1 MSTFHDGTPLTA
13 DDVVQ
18 TYELATKRRTAA
30 STRRLCLAT
39 VLETVAK
46 LDDHTVVFTLRSPSA
61 SFATTHLGLWIESKD
76 AIDAS
81 FTRFERGVEA
91 VTVREVTG
99 YLERISAEEASPTG
113 PDGAVDYVQFRTDGE
128 ALLRRA
134 GMQLPSE
141 SFHTADGELNVDRY
155 VADLRARIRAIDAS
169 FTSRPID
176 ALAAAYPYLDFQEA
190 PIGTGP
196 FAFASYDPG
205 LGLELVANE
214 DYFLGAPSIKRV
226 AFRTFADRQRS
237 RRGSHER

>member
-1 MSTFHDGTPLTA
+1 M
-13 DDVVQ
+13 
-18 TYELATKRRTAA
+18 
-30 STRRLCLAT
+30 
-39 VLETVAK
+39 
-46 LDDHTVVFTLRSPSA
+46 
-61 SFATTHLGLWIESKD
+61 WIESKD
-76 AIDAS
+76 AVDAS

-141 SFHTADGELNVDRY
+141 SFHTTDGELNVDRY
-155 VADLRARIRAIDAS
+155 AADLRARIRAIDAS

-196 FAFASYDPG
+196 FTFASYDPG

-214 DYFLGAPSIKRV
+214 DYFLR
-226 AFRTFADRQRS
+226 RTLHRTRGVPDVRDRQRG
-237 RRGSHER
+237 RRCSNER

>member
-1 MSTFHDGTPLTA
+1 M
-13 DDVVQ
+13 
-18 TYELATKRRTAA
+18 
-30 STRRLCLAT
+30 
-39 VLETVAK
+39 
-46 LDDHTVVFTLRSPSA
+46 
-61 SFATTHLGLWIESKD
+61 WIESKD
-76 AIDAS
+76 AVDAS

-113 PDGAVDYVQFRTDGE
+113 PDGAVDYEQFRTDGE

-141 SFHTADGELNVDRY
+141 SFHTTDGELNVDRY

-176 ALAAAYPYLDFQEA
+176 ALAAAYPYLDFQED

-196 FAFASYDPG
+196 FTFASYDPG
-205 LGLELVANE
+205 AWPRARRQRGLL
-214 DYFLGAPSIKRV
+214 PR
-226 AFRTFADRQRS
+226 RTRDQARDVPDVRDRQRG
-237 RRGSHER
+237 RRGPLER